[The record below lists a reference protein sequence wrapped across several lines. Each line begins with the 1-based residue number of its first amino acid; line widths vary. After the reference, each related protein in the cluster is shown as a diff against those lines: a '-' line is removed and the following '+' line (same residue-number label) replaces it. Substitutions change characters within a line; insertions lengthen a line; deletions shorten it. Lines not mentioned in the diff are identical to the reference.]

1 MSLGENAVSL
11 WVPLVPL
18 FKAITNANVSLKLL
32 VNGGVPRGTE
42 GYRGVP
48 LSTGMP
54 VPLVPHAHR
63 HSARNHSGAGAPS
76 TPANQESATVPL
88 VPLGY
93 RARIGAALRCRPGA
107 RGYGTGQGIE
117 AGQAG
122 ERIPGGV
129 YPLDSRRRVFEN
141 EAIGQ
146 IFCTLRKLHPDKF
159 FARRQ
164 SLSTIQIF

>member
-1 MSLGENAVSL
+1 MVASRENAVFL

-18 FKAITNANVSLKLL
+18 IRSITFATSLVELV

-48 LSTGMP
+48 PYPGMP
-54 VPLVPHAHR
+54 VPPVPHAHQ
-63 HSARNHSGAGAPS
+63 HSAQTPSGTGAPS

-107 RGYGTGQGIE
+107 QGYSTG
-117 AGQAG
+117 
-122 ERIPGGV
+122 
-129 YPLDSRRRVFEN
+129 
-141 EAIGQ
+141 
-146 IFCTLRKLHPDKF
+146 
-159 FARRQ
+159 
-164 SLSTIQIF
+164 

>member
-1 MSLGENAVSL
+1 MASRENAVFL

-18 FKAITNANVSLKLL
+18 IRSITFVNVLVELL

-48 LSTGMP
+48 PYPGMP
-54 VPLVPHAHR
+54 VPLVPPVHQQ
-63 HSARNHSGAGAPS
+63 SAQNPSGTGAPS

-107 RGYGTGQGIE
+107 RGYGTGYGIE

-129 YPLDSRRRVFEN
+129 YPLDSRRRVFGN

-146 IFCTLRKLHPDKF
+146 NFAFKF
-159 FARRQ
+159 FARCQ